1 MSATKPRAKVG
12 CKNPKGSQQRVGRRL
27 TVARRT
33 DLQISKWWA
42 WGWAG
47 ASGKNAV
54 MNMRGETTGRKLKRI
69 ERRMRLAVKRWEAVE
84 RSQPPTGAHE
94 PHDEAKPTNPTKL

>member
-1 MSATKPRAKVG
+1 MPAKIRATKRASEEPRS
-12 CKNPKGSQQRVGRRL
+12 GSQQRVGRRL

-47 ASGKNAV
+47 ASGKHAA

-69 ERRMRLAVKRWEAVE
+69 QSRMRVAVKKWEAVE
-84 RSQPPTGAHE
+84 RSQPPTSVLNE
-94 PHDEAKPTNPTKL
+94 PRSHR